1 MILIPLFL
9 IRHHIE
15 SHYNPTD
22 NEYSKSNGELASFT
36 IGVAGTALDTKTYCS
51 LLRSLS
57 SRRKPSKSIDPEPP
71 LVDVTC
77 TSTEV
82 MLAQLG
88 VPVIVKS
95 FLWNAVIAYPAPGV
109 VIV

>member
-22 NEYSKSNGELASFT
+22 NEYSKSNGEPASFT

-57 SRRKPSKSIDPEPP
+57 SIRRPSKSIDPEPP

-77 TSTEV
+77 TAIEV

-88 VPVIVKS
+88 APVMAQS
-95 FLWNAVIAYPAPGV
+95 LLWNAVSVYPAPG
-109 VIV
+109 